1 MRACLSNSKD
11 ALLSEALKLIV
22 QFRLRGSEDD
32 DIDDAREDDLD
43 SVPEYVTLDSDAPS
57 GKYAS
62 LFMFTSN
69 RYHYTPTGKRQ
80 TKTTV
85 PVNYEDAV
93 VWEDV
98 KRSGLVFW
106 YHNKQLYSHLALKM
120 AMVRLHRTELGIEP
134 IQALKESVRRS
145 TLLRCS
151 SQADRVGISVQDS
164 QE

>member
-1 MRACLSNSKD
+1 M
-11 ALLSEALKLIV
+11 SEALKLIV

-32 DIDDAREDDLD
+32 DIDDAREEEESN

-62 LFMFTSN
+62 LFTFTSN
-69 RYHYTPTGKRQ
+69 RYHFTPTVKRQ
-80 TKTTV
+80 AKMAM

-106 YHNKQLYSHLALKM
+106 YHNKQLYSHLALKI
-120 AMVRLHRTELGIEP
+120 AMVGFTQLVQEVEP
-134 IQALKESVRRS
+134 IQALKESVRCRS
-145 TLLRCS
+145 LLRCTA
-151 SQADRVGISVQDS
+151 QAGRAGVSV
-164 QE
+164 